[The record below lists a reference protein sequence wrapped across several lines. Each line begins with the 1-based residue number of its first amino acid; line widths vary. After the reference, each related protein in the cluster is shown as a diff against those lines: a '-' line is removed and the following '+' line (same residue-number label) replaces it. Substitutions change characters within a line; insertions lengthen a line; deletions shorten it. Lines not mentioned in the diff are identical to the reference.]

1 MTRFDRADVT
11 LTSIDLT
18 KFESAGGGG
27 RLPSEAAS
35 CRVVLENE
43 LKFAAS
49 LHRGSTCLRGLVIL
63 QRRRAAHADRA
74 DDFAADNNRHP
85 SGSGYH
91 TR

>member
-27 RLPSEAAS
+27 RLPSEAAL
-35 CRVVLENE
+35 CRAVLENE

-49 LHRGSTCLRGLVIL
+49 LHRRNGRLCGLVIL
-63 QRRRAAHADRA
+63 
-74 DDFAADNNRHP
+74 
-85 SGSGYH
+85 
-91 TR
+91 

>member
-1 MTRFDRADVT
+1 MNPFDRADVT

-27 RLPSEAAS
+27 RLPSEAAW

-49 LHRGSTCLRGLVIL
+49 LHRRNGRLCGLVIL
-63 QRRRAAHADRA
+63 QRRCSAYADRA
-74 DDFAADNNRHP
+74 DDFAADNNRHS

>member
-1 MTRFDRADVT
+1 MNRFDRADVT
-11 LTSIDLT
+11 LTVIALT
-18 KFESAGGGG
+18 KFESAGGGE

-35 CRVVLENE
+35 CCAVLANE

-49 LHRGSTCLRGLVIL
+49 LHRRNGRFCSLVIL
-63 QRRRAAHADRA
+63 QRRCSAHADRA

-85 SGSGYH
+85 SGSRYH